1 MHKLSLI
8 IEPKSTFQA
17 TSLTSVLSKDHIS
30 DLART
35 NGAIVRE
42 RLFSLSDY
50 LLNAANLM
58 CSSTK
63 KSEFTLCSLHDM
75 VNNWKCPL

>member
-1 MHKLSLI
+1 MQKVSLI

-63 KSEFTLCSLHDM
+63 KI
-75 VNNWKCPL
+75 